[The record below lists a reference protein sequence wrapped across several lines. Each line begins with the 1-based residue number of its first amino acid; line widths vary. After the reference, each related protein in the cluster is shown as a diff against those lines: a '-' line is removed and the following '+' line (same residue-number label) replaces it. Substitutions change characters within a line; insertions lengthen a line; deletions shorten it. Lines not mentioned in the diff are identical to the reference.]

1 MTTGHLKRRGI
12 IINYSLSPFKFGVLG
27 AGERLYKKSD
37 RRERQVKE
45 KKMLKDRKEKKGSEK
60 ERKRKEEMKG
70 QFLSDKR
77 VED

>member
-37 RRERQVKE
+37 RRERQVE
-45 KKMLKDRKEKKGSEK
+45 KKMLKDRKEKKEAKKREK
-60 ERKRKEEMKG
+60 
-70 QFLSDKR
+70 
-77 VED
+77 